1 MIYFLIFG
9 GFSLLFVLFLTYK
22 VLDYSSGNEKTIE
35 LSKII
40 QTGAKSFLFQEYK
53 VFFPVIFLLATLLS
67 ITINWKAGISL
78 LIGSILSVTAG
89 YVGMTIA
96 TKANARTAWAATK
109 GLGEA
114 LKVSF
119 SGGAIMGL
127 TVSTL
132 GIIGLSITY
141 FLTKDITLISFYSLG
156 ASFVALFARVGGG
169 IYTKAADVGADIVGK
184 TEANLP
190 EDDPRNPAV
199 IADNVGDNVGDV
211 AGMGADLYES
221 YVGSIF
227 SALALGTFYFK
238 EKGFFAVIYI
248 IIFGLI
254 ASILGIIYTLY
265 KSSKSNNPAKTLRK
279 GTAFASLITLTLTL
293 IYSIYISWIQIFI
306 VTLMGIIVGV
316 SIGLVTEWYTSGK
329 KVIKLAKTA
338 MMGSANVIISG
349 TALGMESTF
358 IVTLLIST
366 AVILSYKLLGL
377 FGVALSGVG
386 MLSTLGISLSVDA
399 YGPIADNAGGIA
411 QMAGLDPSV
420 RKITDQ
426 LDAVGNTTAA
436 IGKGFA
442 IGSAAL
448 TALALF
454 SNFSNIANSQS
465 VLLNNPY
472 LFLGS
477 LVGAMLPFFF
487 SALTM
492 HAVGDAAD
500 EMVNEIRRQL
510 KEIPGI
516 LTGQNK
522 PDYQKCIQIAT
533 KGALKKMVLPAL
545 LAIFSP
551 IAIYCLF
558 GTTGVA
564 GLLIGSTVSGVMLA
578 IFMANSGG
586 AWDNAKKYIEEG
598 HFGGKGSF
606 AHKATIVG
614 DTVGDPFKD
623 TSGPS
628 INILIKLMAITSI
641 VLITLI
647 RGL

>member
-1 MIYFLIFG
+1 LVYFLITGAISVVFILILA
-9 GFSLLFVLFLTYK
+9 FKILEK
-22 VLDYSSGNEKTIE
+22 SSGNERTTQ
-35 LSKII
+35 LSEII
-40 QTGAKSFLFQEYK
+40 QKGAKSFLLQEYK
-53 VFFPVIFLLATLLS
+53 VFFPVIFALAIFFYFIVGIKAS
-67 ITINWKAGISL
+67 IAL
-78 LIGSILSVTAG
+78 LIGSTFSVLAG
-89 YVGMTIA
+89 YFGMAIA
-96 TKANARTAWAATK
+96 TRANARTAWAATK
-109 GLGEA
+109 SLGEA
-114 LKVSF
+114 LSVSF
-119 SGGAIMGL
+119 SGGAVMGL

-132 GIIGLSITY
+132 GILGLALTY
-141 FLTKDITLISFYSLG
+141 YVTKDIELISYYSLG

-227 SALALGTFYFK
+227 SAIVLGSLFFG
-238 EKGFFAVIYI
+238 EKGFISVVFVV
-248 IIFGLI
+248 IFGLL
-254 ASILGIIYTLY
+254 SSLVGIVTTLLRAK
-265 KSSKSNNPAKTLRK
+265 KSADPAKTLRF
-279 GTAFASLITLTLTL
+279 GTIFAGVLTLTATFV
-293 IYSIYISWIQIFI
+293 YSYLEKWLNIFY
-306 VTLMGIIVGV
+306 VVFFGVFVGLL
-316 SIGLVTEWYTSGK
+316 IGLITEWYTSGK
-329 KVIKLAKTA
+329 KVENLAKTST
-338 MMGSANVIISG
+338 MGPANVIISG

-358 IVTLLIST
+358 IITLLIAL
-366 AVILSYKLLGL
+366 AVVLSYKILGL

-411 QMAGLDPSV
+411 QMAGLDPKV
-420 RKITDQ
+420 REITDS

-436 IGKGFA
+436 MGKGFA

-454 SNFSNIANSQS
+454 ANFSAISNVSS
-465 VLLNNPY
+465 VDLSNPY
-472 LFLGS
+472 LFLGA
-477 LVGAMLPFFF
+477 LIGGMLPFFF

-500 EMVNEIRRQL
+500 DMVEEIRRQI

-516 LTGQNK
+516 LSGEST

-533 KGALKKMVLPAL
+533 KGALKKMVLPAV
-545 LAIFSP
+545 LAILSP
-551 IAIYCLF
+551 TLLYFLF
-558 GTTGVA
+558 GPIGVG
-564 GLLIGSTVSGVMLA
+564 GLLIGATVSGVMLA

-586 AWDNAKKYIEEG
+586 AWDNAKKFVEEG

-606 AHKATIVG
+606 AHKATVVG
-614 DTVGDPFKD
+614 DTVGDPYKD

-641 VLITLI
+641 VLMTIV
-647 RGL
+647 RG

>member
-1 MIYFLIFG
+1 LITGAISVVFILILA
-9 GFSLLFVLFLTYK
+9 FKILEK
-22 VLDYSSGNEKTIE
+22 SSGNERTTQ
-35 LSKII
+35 LSEII
-40 QTGAKSFLFQEYK
+40 QKGAKSFLLQEYK
-53 VFFPVIFLLATLLS
+53 VFFPVIFALAIFLYFIVGIKAS
-67 ITINWKAGISL
+67 IAL
-78 LIGSILSVTAG
+78 LIGSAFSVLAG
-89 YVGMTIA
+89 YFGMAIA
-96 TKANARTAWAATK
+96 TRANARTAWAATK
-109 GLGEA
+109 SLGEA
-114 LKVSF
+114 LSVSF
-119 SGGAIMGL
+119 SGGAVMGL

-132 GIIGLSITY
+132 GILGLALTY
-141 FLTKDITLISFYSLG
+141 YVTKDIELISYYSLG

-227 SALALGTFYFK
+227 SAIVLGSLFFG
-238 EKGFFAVIYI
+238 EKGFISVVFVV
-248 IIFGLI
+248 IFGLL
-254 ASILGIIYTLY
+254 SSLVGIVTTLLSAK
-265 KSSKSNNPAKTLRK
+265 KSADPAKTLRF
-279 GTAFASLITLTLTL
+279 GTIFAGVLTLTATFV
-293 IYSIYISWIQIFI
+293 YSYLVNWLNIFY
-306 VTLMGIIVGV
+306 VVFFGVFVGLL
-316 SIGLVTEWYTSGK
+316 IGLITEWYTSGK
-329 KVIKLAKTA
+329 KVENLAKTST
-338 MMGSANVIISG
+338 MGPANVIISG

-358 IVTLLIST
+358 IITLLIAL
-366 AVILSYKLLGL
+366 AVVLSYKILGL

-411 QMAGLDPSV
+411 QMAGLDPKV
-420 RKITDQ
+420 REITDS

-436 IGKGFA
+436 MGKGFA

-454 SNFSNIANSQS
+454 ANFSAISNVSS
-465 VLLNNPY
+465 VDLSNPY
-472 LFLGS
+472 LFLGA
-477 LVGAMLPFFF
+477 LIGGMLPFFF

-500 EMVNEIRRQL
+500 DMVEEIRRQI

-516 LTGQNK
+516 LSGEST

-533 KGALKKMVLPAL
+533 KGALKKMVLPAV
-545 LAIFSP
+545 LAILSP
-551 IAIYCLF
+551 TLLYFLF
-558 GTTGVA
+558 GPIGVG
-564 GLLIGSTVSGVMLA
+564 GLLIGATVSGVMLA

-586 AWDNAKKYIEEG
+586 AWDNAKKFVEEG

-606 AHKATIVG
+606 AHKATVVG
-614 DTVGDPFKD
+614 DTVGDPYKD

-641 VLITLI
+641 VLMTIV
-647 RGL
+647 RG

>member
-1 MIYFLIFG
+1 LITGAISVVFILILA
-9 GFSLLFVLFLTYK
+9 FKILEK
-22 VLDYSSGNEKTIE
+22 SSGNERTTQ
-35 LSKII
+35 LSEII
-40 QTGAKSFLFQEYK
+40 QKGAKSFLLQEYK
-53 VFFPVIFLLATLLS
+53 VFFPVIFALAIFFYFIVGIKAS
-67 ITINWKAGISL
+67 IAL
-78 LIGSILSVTAG
+78 LIGSAFSVLAG
-89 YVGMTIA
+89 YFGMAIA
-96 TKANARTAWAATK
+96 TRANARTAWAATK
-109 GLGEA
+109 SLGEA
-114 LKVSF
+114 LSVSF
-119 SGGAIMGL
+119 SGGAVMGL

-132 GIIGLSITY
+132 GILGLALTY
-141 FLTKDITLISFYSLG
+141 YVTKDIELISYYSLG

-227 SALALGTFYFK
+227 SAIVLGSLFFG
-238 EKGFFAVIYI
+238 EKGFISVVFVV
-248 IIFGLI
+248 IFGLL
-254 ASILGIIYTLY
+254 SSLVGIVTTLLRAK
-265 KSSKSNNPAKTLRK
+265 KSADPAKTLRF
-279 GTAFASLITLTLTL
+279 GTIFAGVLTLTATFV
-293 IYSIYISWIQIFI
+293 YSYLVNWLNIFY
-306 VTLMGIIVGV
+306 VVFFGVFVGLL
-316 SIGLVTEWYTSGK
+316 IGLITEWYTSGK
-329 KVIKLAKTA
+329 KVENLAKTST
-338 MMGSANVIISG
+338 MGPANVIISG

-358 IVTLLIST
+358 IITLLIAL
-366 AVILSYKLLGL
+366 AVVLSYKILGL

-411 QMAGLDPSV
+411 QMAGLDPKV
-420 RKITDQ
+420 REITDS

-436 IGKGFA
+436 MGKGFA

-454 SNFSNIANSQS
+454 ANFSAISNVSS
-465 VLLNNPY
+465 VDLSNPY
-472 LFLGS
+472 LFLGA
-477 LVGAMLPFFF
+477 LIGGMLPFFF

-500 EMVNEIRRQL
+500 DMVEEIRRQI

-516 LTGQNK
+516 LSGEST

-533 KGALKKMVLPAL
+533 KGALKKMVLPAV
-545 LAIFSP
+545 LAILSP
-551 IAIYCLF
+551 TLLYFLF
-558 GTTGVA
+558 GPIGVG
-564 GLLIGSTVSGVMLA
+564 GLLIGATVSGVMLA

-586 AWDNAKKYIEEG
+586 AWDNAKKFVEEG

-606 AHKATIVG
+606 AHKATVVG
-614 DTVGDPFKD
+614 DTVGDPYKD

-641 VLITLI
+641 VLMTIV
-647 RGL
+647 RG

>member
-1 MIYFLIFG
+1 MAYFLYLGFISLGFIIFLS
-9 GFSLLFVLFLTYK
+9 FRILE
-22 VLDYSSGNEKTIE
+22 YSSGNEKTTQ
-35 LSKII
+35 LSNII
-40 QTGAKSFLFQEYK
+40 QKGAKSFLLQEYK
-53 VFFPVIFLLATLLS
+53 VFFPVIFALS
-67 ITINWKAGISL
+67 ILFLFLMGYKASISL
-78 LIGSILSVTAG
+78 LVGALFSVAAG
-89 YVGMTIA
+89 YFGMSIA
-96 TKANARTAWAATK
+96 TRANARTAWAATE
-109 GLGEA
+109 GLGKA
-114 LKVSF
+114 LKISF
-119 SGGAIMGL
+119 SGGAVMGL

-132 GIIGLSITY
+132 GILGLAITY
-141 FLTKDITLISFYSLG
+141 YVTRDIELISYYSLG

-227 SALALGTFYFK
+227 SAIVLGNIFFK
-238 EKGFFAVIYI
+238 EKGFLSVVFVV
-248 IIFGLI
+248 IFGLI
-254 ASILGIIYTLY
+254 SSIIGIIYTLLKAE
-265 KSSKSNNPAKTLRK
+265 KSDNPAKTLRV
-279 GTAFASLITLTLTL
+279 GTIFSGILTLSMTFVYSVYIEWLKLFFVVFFGVIVGLL
-293 IYSIYISWIQIFI
+293 I
-306 VTLMGIIVGV
+306 GII
-316 SIGLVTEWYTSGK
+316 TEWYTSGK
-329 KVIKLAKTA
+329 KVQKLAKTG
-338 MMGSANVIISG
+338 MMGPANVIISG

-358 IVTLLIST
+358 IITLLIAV
-366 AVILSYKLLGL
+366 AVILAYKILGL
-377 FGVALSGVG
+377 FGVALAGVG

-420 RKITDQ
+420 REITDS

-436 IGKGFA
+436 MGKGFA

-454 SNFSNIANSQS
+454 ANFSELSEISS
-465 VLLNNPY
+465 VNLSNPY
-472 LFLGS
+472 LFLGA
-477 LVGAMLPFFF
+477 LIGGMLPFFF

-500 EMVNEIRRQL
+500 DMVKEIRRQI

-516 LTGQNK
+516 LTGTQD
-522 PDYQKCIQIAT
+522 PDYQRCIQIAT
-533 KGALKKMVLPAL
+533 KGALKRMVLPAM
-545 LAIFSP
+545 LAVLSP
-551 IAIYCLF
+551 VLIYISFGAI
-558 GTTGVA
+558 GVG
-564 GLLIGSTVSGVMLA
+564 GLLIGATVSGVMLA

-586 AWDNAKKYIEEG
+586 AWDNAKKFVEEG
-598 HFGGKGSF
+598 NFGGKGSF
-606 AHKATIVG
+606 AHKATVVG
-614 DTVGDPFKD
+614 DTVGDPYKD

-641 VLITLI
+641 VLMTIV

>member
-1 MIYFLIFG
+1 LITGAISVVFILILA
-9 GFSLLFVLFLTYK
+9 FKILEK
-22 VLDYSSGNEKTIE
+22 SSGNERTTQ
-35 LSKII
+35 LSEII
-40 QTGAKSFLFQEYK
+40 QKGAKSFLLQEYK
-53 VFFPVIFLLATLLS
+53 VFFPVIFALAIFFYFIVGIKAS
-67 ITINWKAGISL
+67 IAL
-78 LIGSILSVTAG
+78 LIGSTFSVLAG
-89 YVGMTIA
+89 YFGMAIA
-96 TKANARTAWAATK
+96 TRANARTAWAATK
-109 GLGEA
+109 SLGEA
-114 LKVSF
+114 LSVSF
-119 SGGAIMGL
+119 SGGAVMGL

-132 GIIGLSITY
+132 GILGLALTY
-141 FLTKDITLISFYSLG
+141 YVTKDIELISYYSLG

-227 SALALGTFYFK
+227 SAIVLGSLFFG
-238 EKGFFAVIYI
+238 EKGFISVVFVV
-248 IIFGLI
+248 IFGLL
-254 ASILGIIYTLY
+254 SSLVGIVTTLLSAK
-265 KSSKSNNPAKTLRK
+265 KSADPAKTLRF
-279 GTAFASLITLTLTL
+279 GTIFAGVLTLTATFV
-293 IYSIYISWIQIFI
+293 YSYLVNWLNIFY
-306 VTLMGIIVGV
+306 VVFFGVFVGLL
-316 SIGLVTEWYTSGK
+316 IGLITEWYTSGK
-329 KVIKLAKTA
+329 KVENLAKTST
-338 MMGSANVIISG
+338 MGPANVIISG

-358 IVTLLIST
+358 IITLLIAL
-366 AVILSYKLLGL
+366 AVVLSYKILGL

-411 QMAGLDPSV
+411 QMAGLDPKV
-420 RKITDQ
+420 REITDS

-436 IGKGFA
+436 MGKGFA

-454 SNFSNIANSQS
+454 ANFSAISNVSS
-465 VLLNNPY
+465 VDLSNPY
-472 LFLGS
+472 LFLGA
-477 LVGAMLPFFF
+477 LIGGMLPFFF

-500 EMVNEIRRQL
+500 DMVEEIRRQI

-516 LTGQNK
+516 LSGEST

-533 KGALKKMVLPAL
+533 KGALKKMVLPAV
-545 LAIFSP
+545 LAILSP
-551 IAIYCLF
+551 TLLYFLF
-558 GTTGVA
+558 GPIGVG
-564 GLLIGSTVSGVMLA
+564 GLLIGATVSGVMLA

-586 AWDNAKKYIEEG
+586 AWDNAKKFVEEG

-606 AHKATIVG
+606 AHKATVVG
-614 DTVGDPFKD
+614 DTVGDPYKD

-641 VLITLI
+641 VLMTIV
-647 RGL
+647 RG

>member
-1 MIYFLIFG
+1 MIYFLVFG
-9 GFSLLFVLFLTYK
+9 GISIFYILLLTFK
-22 VLDYSSGNEKTIE
+22 ILDYPSGNEKTTE
-35 LSKII
+35 LSSII

-53 VFFPVIFLLATLLS
+53 IFFPVVIV
-67 ITINWKAGISL
+67 ISL
-78 LIGSILSVTAG
+78 LISTTFNFEAGVALIIGSLFSVLSG
-89 YVGMTIA
+89 YIGMSIA

-109 GLGEA
+109 NMGEA

-141 FLTKDITLISFYSLG
+141 YLTNNITLISFYSLG
-156 ASFVALFARVGGG
+156 ASLVALFARVGGG

-227 SALALGTFYFK
+227 SALALGTFYYK
-238 EKGFFAVIYI
+238 EAGFTSVIFI
-248 IIFGLI
+248 TIFGLI
-254 ASILGIIYTLY
+254 SSILGITFTLL
-265 KSSKSNNPAKTLRK
+265 KSKDSTNPAKTLRA
-279 GTAFASLITLTLTL
+279 GTIFASILTLLLTL
-293 IYSIYISWIQIFI
+293 VYSIYISWISIFF
-306 VTLMGIIVGV
+306 VVFSGITVGV
-316 SIGLVTEWYTSGK
+316 LIGLVTEWYTSGK
-329 KVIKLAKTA
+329 KIIKLAKTA
-338 MMGSANVIISG
+338 TMGPANVIISG

-358 IVTLLIST
+358 IITTFISL

-386 MLSTLGISLSVDA
+386 MLSTIGISLSVDA

-411 QMAGLDPSV
+411 QMAGLDPQV
-420 RKITDQ
+420 RNITDA

-436 IGKGFA
+436 MGKGFA

-454 SNFSNIANSQS
+454 SNFSNIADSDS
-465 VLLNNPY
+465 VLITNPY
-472 LFLGS
+472 LFLGG
-477 LVGAMLPFFF
+477 LIGAMLPFFF

-492 HAVGDAAD
+492 HAVGNAAD

-533 KGALKKMVLPAL
+533 KGALKRMVVPSL
-545 LAIFSP
+545 LAVFSP
-551 IAIYCLF
+551 VIIYFLF
-558 GTTGVA
+558 GTTGIA
-564 GLLIGSTVSGVMLA
+564 GLLIGATVSGVMLA

-598 HFGGKGSF
+598 HFGGKGSL
-606 AHKATIVG
+606 AHKATVVG
-614 DTVGDPFKD
+614 DTVGDPYKD

-641 VLITLI
+641 VLITVI

>member
-1 MIYFLIFG
+1 LVYFLIFG
-9 GFSLLFVLFLTYK
+9 GISFFFIIYLTIK
-22 VLDYSSGNEKTIE
+22 ILDYPTGNEKTTE
-35 LSKII
+35 LSLII
-40 QTGAKSFLFQEYK
+40 QKGAKSFLFQEYK
-53 VFFPVIFLLATLLS
+53 VFFPVVLILATIL
-67 ITINWKAGISL
+67 GIL
-78 LIGSILSVTAG
+78 FNLEAAIALIIGSFLSVLAG
-89 YVGMTIA
+89 YVGMSIA

-109 GLGEA
+109 NLGEA

-119 SGGAIMGL
+119 TGGAIMGL

-132 GIIGLSITY
+132 GIIGLSVTY
-141 FLTKDITLISFYSLG
+141 FITKDISLISFYSLG
-156 ASFVALFARVGGG
+156 ASLVALFARVGGG

-227 SALALGTFYFK
+227 SALALGSFHFK
-238 EKGFFAVIYI
+238 EKGFFAVVYVV
-248 IIFGLI
+248 IFGLI
-254 ASILGIIYTLY
+254 SSIIGIIYTILNSK
-265 KSSKSNNPAKTLRK
+265 KSSDPAKTLRL
-279 GTAFASLITLTLTL
+279 GTVIASILTLIFTL
-293 IYSIYISWIQIFI
+293 IYSVYISWVQLFF
-306 VTLMGIIVGV
+306 VVLFGIIVGV
-316 SIGLVTEWYTSGK
+316 SIGFITEWYTSGNK
-329 KVIKLAKTA
+329 IKNLAKSA
-338 MMGSANVIISG
+338 VMGPANVIISG

-358 IVTLLIST
+358 VITILISF

-377 FGVALSGVG
+377 FGVALAGVG

-411 QMAGLDPSV
+411 QMAELDPKV
-420 RKITDQ
+420 RKITDT

-436 IGKGFA
+436 MGKGFA

-454 SNFSNIANSQS
+454 SNFSNISNSDS
-465 VLLNNPY
+465 ILLSNPY
-472 LFLGS
+472 LFLGAII
-477 LVGAMLPFFF
+477 GAMLPFFF

-516 LTGQNK
+516 LIGESK

-533 KGALKKMVLPAL
+533 KGALKKMVLPSL
-545 LAIFSP
+545 LAILSP
-551 IAIYCLF
+551 VVIYFFF

-564 GLLIGSTVSGVMLA
+564 GLLIGATVSGVMLA

-598 HFGGKGSF
+598 NYGGKGSF
-606 AHKATIVG
+606 AHKATVVG
-614 DTVGDPFKD
+614 DTVGDPYKD

-641 VLITLI
+641 VLLTVIG
-647 RGL
+647 RF